1 MERLLKLAAQAIPY
15 GCTILLVLCVALG
28 FFYFW
33 RLAPSLKTIVFFV
46 TGSLVMDLVSK
57 AHLFVGSGSN
67 LYLFPLLSL
76 MEFYF
81 ISTYYLKEVQTEKS
95 IKDRLKAIQVV
106 GVVILVA
113 IILVTFFTYD
123 QDRIVAISGTI
134 KTVVHLI
141 LVLLILHLMINQISR
156 EKTKIVTLGILIYYA
171 GSSIIFLL
179 FQKLVSTE
187 WANSYLIWFINAGLL
202 FILYSTC
209 LIELVRWK
217 RNS

>member
-1 MERLLKLAAQAIPY
+1 
-15 GCTILLVLCVALG
+15 
-28 FFYFW
+28 
-33 RLAPSLKTIVFFV
+33 
-46 TGSLVMDLVSK
+46 MDLVSK

-156 EKTKIVTLGILIYYA
+156 EKTRIVTLGILIYYA